1 MTTKFDISNYTQLNN
16 EINDLFRTG
25 LYSHVAI
32 SIFTDEAKT
41 TPYVC
46 PMGMTISSKKIKKVE
61 KVAQFTDPNTG
72 VVNKQKLCVIFDDN
86 KCCEAID
93 TETVDLW
100 YSLEGVAIVRR
111 RF

>member
-16 EINDLFRTG
+16 EINALFRTG

-46 PMGMTISSKKIKKVE
+46 MGMTIASKKIKKVE
-61 KVAQFTDPNTG
+61 KVAQYTDPNTG
-72 VVNKQKLCVIFDDN
+72 VVNKQKICVVFDND
-86 KCCEAID
+86 KCCECID
-93 TETVDLW
+93 SETVDLW